1 MKYAFILPH
10 LNYKLE
16 YDPTYIYVGVD
27 RGAILALENKIPL
40 TYAIGDFDS
49 INDLEYN
56 KLRQQVKTIINLP
69 KMKDDTDTEAA
80 IKHFNDGKEIEI
92 YGGLQGKRVEHL
104 YANLNLCFKYP
115 HISFVDNYSKIKAI
129 PKCLTINDNTYHFY
143 SFFAD
148 EGSVISLKGFL
159 YPLDNYVF
167 KKYDNLCISN
177 ELDSKEAFISFK
189 GKGIMIMSKKD

>member
-92 YGGLQGKRVEHL
+92 YGGLQ
-104 YANLNLCFKYP
+104 LNIYTL
-115 HISFVDNYSKIKAI
+115 I
-129 PKCLTINDNTYHFY
+129 
-143 SFFAD
+143 
-148 EGSVISLKGFL
+148 
-159 YPLDNYVF
+159 
-167 KKYDNLCISN
+167 
-177 ELDSKEAFISFK
+177 
-189 GKGIMIMSKKD
+189 